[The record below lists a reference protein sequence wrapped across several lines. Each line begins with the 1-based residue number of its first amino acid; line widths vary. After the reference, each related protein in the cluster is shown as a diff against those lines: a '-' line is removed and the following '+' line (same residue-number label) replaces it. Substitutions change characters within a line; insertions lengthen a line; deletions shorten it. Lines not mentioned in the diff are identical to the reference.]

1 MRRLVA
7 DSLGVAL
14 AVALGL
20 QVPGAVTA
28 QDSGIPQVESKM
40 VSVGPSGATLTLEL
54 SSGRS
59 VELTLRDGR
68 VRMGEEVLG
77 SYTPGDP
84 LETSWRELVAR
95 TLPLED
101 EALLEAL
108 VDWSPP
114 EGLGGEL
121 ADVARR
127 MDEFLA
133 QSFDTAALRA
143 RALEARTRAES
154 LEESLGEI
162 RGLEGLALLSRIEA
176 LSGLSESLSA
186 LGPRV
191 QVVVDD
197 HLEVGAGSEVDAS
210 LLVVDGTLEV
220 EGTIRGDVL
229 VVDGEIELRPGS
241 RITGTVSMVDSDLDN
256 EGGDILGE
264 VRHLERNRGD
274 LESRIRE
281 ELLRDIR
288 DEMDFNVQVATDRG
302 IGGAFRRVFG
312 GIGDLLGDLAT
323 ILVLGLV
330 GAAFFHFAGPNMEAV
345 AETARTSP
353 GRAAIVG
360 FAGGVLALP
369 VWIVG
374 MLGLAIT
381 IIGIPALILWVPL
394 FPAAVILAALM
405 GYLAVARNLGVWLER
420 QRYPYTEW
428 VRLTNPMTLVL
439 GGLLV
444 LASPFM
450 AAHLL
455 GMVGVLGILSVLLKI
470 VGFGLAAF
478 VTALGFGAVLLTRGG
493 RRPEEWGTEMFTSAW
508 RERRWGRSPDPEAEA
523 FDAELARED
532 GSDDGPPD
540 AGSGAAS
547 DDEPDAASSAAS
559 GDTDGEHDSDVGGAD
574 AEDEEER

>member
-7 DSLGVAL
+7 DSPGLAL
-14 AVALGL
+14 ALFLGF
-20 QVPGAVTA
+20 QVPGAVSA
-28 QDSGIPQVESKM
+28 QDAGIPRVESKM

-54 SSGRS
+54 SSGKS
-59 VELTLRDGR
+59 VELALQDGR
-68 VRMGEEVLG
+68 VRMGDEVLG

-84 LETSWRELVAR
+84 LETSWRELVVQ

-114 EGLGGEL
+114 EELGGEL
-121 ADVARR
+121 ADVAGR

-143 RALEARTRAES
+143 RAMEARIRAET
-154 LEESLGEI
+154 LEGSIGEI
-162 RGLEGLALLSRIEA
+162 RGLKGLALLSRIQA
-176 LSGLSESLSA
+176 LSGLSESLSQ

-197 HLEVGAGSEVDAS
+197 HLEVQAGSELNAS

-241 RITGTVSMVDSDLDN
+241 RITGSVSMVDSDLDN

-264 VRHLERNRGD
+264 VRQLERDQGD

-288 DEMDFNVQVATDRG
+288 EEMDFNVTVATDRG

-312 GIGDLLGDLAT
+312 GIGDLVGDLAT

-353 GRAAIVG
+353 GRAAMVG
-360 FAGGVLALP
+360 LAGGVLALP

-374 MLGLAIT
+374 VLGLAIT

-394 FPAAVILAALM
+394 FPAAVVLAALM

-420 QRYPYTEW
+420 QRYPYTDW
-428 VRLTNPMTLVL
+428 VRLTNPVTLVL

-455 GMVGVLGILSVLLKI
+455 GMVGVLGILSLLLKI
-470 VGFGLAAF
+470 VGFGLATF
-478 VTALGFGAVLLTRGG
+478 VAAMGFGAVLLTRGG

-523 FDAELARED
+523 FDAELARDDVATEEPD
-532 GSDDGPPD
+532 PDTGSDT
-540 AGSGAAS
+540 AS
-547 DDEPDAASSAAS
+547 EEVSDEHEETDT
-559 GDTDGEHDSDVGGAD
+559 GDQETGGEA
-574 AEDEEER
+574 EEER